1 MASEEKAEGALT
13 IEKALQA
20 MLQRA
25 RKNGASRYLM
35 KRLQMQVNKFKDIFR
50 VELGRDPPARVPP
63 MVIELIDE
71 TTVDAH
77 RVPARTFAPL
87 QQQFLQEHMEILLRT
102 GVIQASAS
110 NATSPI

>member
-1 MASEEKAEGALT
+1 MT
-13 IEKALQA
+13 IEEAIMA

-25 RKNGASRYLM
+25 QDNGASEYLM
-35 KRLQMQVNKFKDIFR
+35 RRLREQVDKYKDIFR

-71 TTVDAH
+71 TTVDTH

-87 QQQFLQEHMEILLRT
+87 QQRFLQEHVEFLLRT
-102 GVIQASAS
+102 GVIRV
-110 NATSPI
+110 